1 MKKVIFVILALCFA
15 GSLALAGEAAKPA
28 DEKAMATE
36 AAPGVVVV
44 SDEAKD
50 KTDAIVATEEVKD
63 EATLEKEA
71 ADKAAADKLAAEKV
85 DTTAKK

>member
-15 GSLALAGEAAKPA
+15 SSLALAGEAAKPA
-28 DEKAMATE
+28 DEKAVVTE

-44 SDEAKD
+44 SDEA